1 MSLYRPY
8 YDIPDP
14 YPSAVDTTSNHQNSN
29 SNQNAV
35 KYRTIME
42 IVTREKKKER
52 SEVFKIEYK
61 AYV

>member
-8 YDIPDP
+8 YDIPDSHP
-14 YPSAVDTTSNHQNSN
+14 TAIDTTSNDQK

-35 KYRTIME
+35 KYKTIME

-52 SEVFKIEYK
+52 SQVFNYQI
-61 AYV
+61 